1 MKPWVSRGPM
11 PGREMPRLRTRAGW
25 PMTGRQPRL
34 GNLLP
39 RRRTAL
45 ALVLLLVIS
54 CERQP
59 ARVPSPPLE
68 EVFELVE
75 VIELGED
82 PSDSIADVGEF
93 FERRDGGFVIGDR
106 LLPRVRTY
114 REDGSLEAG
123 FGRFGDGPWE
133 FRRIRSV
140 AELADGRIVVTGA
153 QSGAL
158 TFLAPDLTRHGMLLV
173 ENYVPGTVLPF
184 GPDIVFGGVGRD
196 MYAADM
202 HGLYHRLVDGT
213 VAWSS
218 WNTLAAS
225 MPYWNA
231 LGRAHAAVAGDSVYA
246 MAGLLYPATIL
257 NAAGDS
263 VGTIGTPPAGFRR
276 VPELEPG
283 ALAFTAE
290 EGPGAQTG
298 NRIKRLIESF
308 DLVTSMD
315 IVDGN
320 RLVLTVGRL
329 NPAKPWFPFEPL
341 DVSVEAYD
349 RHTGQKLFE
358 NVRLPEDSK
367 VLGGGRYL
375 HVLLS
380 PRIPPWRIAKYELL
394 SR

>member
-1 MKPWVSRGPM
+1 MS
-11 PGREMPRLRTRAGW
+11 
-25 PMTGRQPRL
+25 
-34 GNLLP
+34 NLLSRP
-39 RRRTAL
+39 QAAL
-45 ALVLLLVIS
+45 ALELLLPVVS

-59 ARVPSPPLE
+59 AEVPSPAFD

-82 PSDSIADVGEF
+82 PSDSIADMGEF
-93 FERRDGGFVIGDR
+93 FERRDGGFVIADR
-106 LLPRVRTY
+106 FLPRVRTY
-114 REDGSLEAG
+114 REDGSLEAA

-158 TFLAPDLTRHGMLLV
+158 TFLAPDLTPHSMLLV
-173 ENYVPGTVLPF
+173 ENYVPGTVLPL
-184 GPDIVFGGVGRD
+184 GPDIVFGGIGRD
-196 MYAADM
+196 VYAADM
-202 HGLYHRLVDGT
+202 DGLYHRLVDST
-213 VAWSS
+213 VAWSR
-218 WNTLAAS
+218 WNTLAAT

-231 LGRAHAAVAGDSVYA
+231 LGRAHATVGGDSVYV

-257 NAAGDS
+257 NGAGDS

-290 EGPGAQTG
+290 QGPGAQAG
-298 NRIKRLIESF
+298 DRIKWLIESF

-315 IVDGN
+315 VVDGN
-320 RLVLTVGRL
+320 RLVFTVGRL
-329 NPAKPWFPFEPL
+329 DPAKPWFPFEQL

-375 HVLLS
+375 HVLLG
-380 PRIPPWRIAKYELL
+380 PRIPPWRIARYELHP
-394 SR
+394 S

>member
-1 MKPWVSRGPM
+1 MV
-11 PGREMPRLRTRAGW
+11 
-25 PMTGRQPRL
+25 
-34 GNLLP
+34 
-39 RRRTAL
+39 
-45 ALVLLLVIS
+45 LVLLLAVIS
-54 CERQP
+54 CEKQS
-59 ARVPSPPLE
+59 ARVPSPPFD
-68 EVFELVE
+68 EVFKLVQ
-75 VIELGED
+75 VIDLEED

-114 REDGSLEAG
+114 RDDGSLEAG

-153 QSGAL
+153 RSGAL
-158 TFLAPDLTRHGMLLV
+158 TFLAPDLTPRSMLLV
-173 ENYVPGTVLPF
+173 ENYVPGTVLPL

-196 MYAADM
+196 MYPADM
-202 HGLYHRLVDGT
+202 DGLYHRLVDGT
-213 VAWSS
+213 VTWSS

-225 MPYWNA
+225 KPYWGG
-231 LGRAHAAVAGDSVYA
+231 LGRAHATVGGDSVYV

-257 NAAGDS
+257 NGAGDS
-263 VGTIGTPPAGFRR
+263 VGTIGTAPAGFRR

-283 ALAFTAE
+283 ALAFTSE
-290 EGPGAQTG
+290 EGPGAQAG
-298 NRIKRLIESF
+298 NPIKRLIESF

-320 RLVLTVGRL
+320 YLVFTVGRL
-329 NPAKPWFPFEPL
+329 DPAKPWFPFEQL

-358 NVRLPEDSK
+358 NVPLPEDSK

-375 HVLLS
+375 YLLLS
-380 PRIPPWRIAKYELL
+380 PRMPPWRIAKYEPL
-394 SR
+394 SW

>member
-1 MKPWVSRGPM
+1 MKRWVSRGRIA
-11 PGREMPRLRTRAGW
+11 GREVLRLRSRAGW
-25 PMTGRQPRL
+25 PMRCRQPRP

-45 ALVLLLVIS
+45 VLVL
-54 CERQP
+54 
-59 ARVPSPPLE
+59 
-68 EVFELVE
+68 
-75 VIELGED
+75 
-82 PSDSIADVGEF
+82 
-93 FERRDGGFVIGDR
+93 
-106 LLPRVRTY
+106 
-114 REDGSLEAG
+114 
-123 FGRFGDGPWE
+123 
-133 FRRIRSV
+133 
-140 AELADGRIVVTGA
+140 
-153 QSGAL
+153 
-158 TFLAPDLTRHGMLLV
+158 
-173 ENYVPGTVLPF
+173 
-184 GPDIVFGGVGRD
+184 
-196 MYAADM
+196 
-202 HGLYHRLVDGT
+202 
-213 VAWSS
+213 
-218 WNTLAAS
+218 
-225 MPYWNA
+225 NA

-375 HVLLS
+375 YVLLS
-380 PRIPPWRIAKYELL
+380 PRIPPWRIAKYELFVPVAL
-394 SR
+394 QP

>member
-1 MKPWVSRGPM
+1 
-11 PGREMPRLRTRAGW
+11 
-25 PMTGRQPRL
+25 MTGAKPQTQPN
-34 GNLLP
+34 NLLS
-39 RRRTAL
+39 RRQAVL
-45 ALVLLLVIS
+45 AFILLLPAVS
-54 CERQP
+54 CEKQP
-59 ARVPSPPLE
+59 AKVPSPAFE
-68 EVFELVE
+68 EIFELVE

-93 FERRDGGFVIGDR
+93 FERPDGGFVIADR

-114 REDGSLEAG
+114 REDGSLEAA

-158 TFLAPDLTRHGMLLV
+158 TFLAPDLTPRSMLLV
-173 ENYVPGTVLPF
+173 ENYVPGTVLPI
-184 GPDIVFGGVGRD
+184 GPDIVFGGIGRD

-202 HGLYHRLVDGT
+202 HGLYHRLVDSIVT
-213 VAWSS
+213 WSS

-231 LGRAHAAVAGDSVYA
+231 LGRAHAAVGGDSVYV

-257 NAAGDS
+257 NCAGDS

-283 ALAFTAE
+283 ALAFTSE
-290 EGPGAQTG
+290 EGPGAQAG
-298 NRIKRLIESF
+298 NPIKRLIESF

-320 RLVLTVGRL
+320 RLVFTVGRL
-329 NPAKPWFPFEPL
+329 DPAKPWFPFEQL

-349 RHTGQKLFE
+349 RHTGKKLFE
-358 NVRLPEDSK
+358 NVRLPEGSK

-375 HVLLS
+375 YVLLN

-394 SR
+394 SL